1 MGRKTMKILRLD
13 IKGFRSLK
21 DISWAPGDLNVVIG
35 PNGTGKSNLLRM
47 LQLISVSAQG
57 RLGKYIQKSGG
68 MEPLVWDGISD
79 SICFDIK
86 SSQLLPFWS
95 TERNWLTYGIEL
107 SRLGKSGTYSVGREK
122 LLYFHRNKPKG
133 NSSPPASLKTQPPAH
148 RAYAPE
154 GGRRG
159 CFFIAFR

>member
-1 MGRKTMKILRLD
+1 MKILRLD

-47 LQLISVSAQG
+47 LELISVSAQA

-86 SSQLLPFWS
+86 SSRLLPSWS
-95 TERNWLTYGIEL
+95 TERNWLTYGVEL
-107 SRLGKSGTYSVGREK
+107 SRLGKSGTYSIGREK
-122 LLYFHRNKPKG
+122 LLYFHRKKPIERIE
-133 NSSPPASLKTQPPAH
+133 PFTFLERQ
-148 RAYAPE
+148 
-154 GGRRG
+154 
-159 CFFIAFR
+159 